1 MPNENE
7 FQSAETTVTTDD
19 TNHADGIEN
28 NENDVNDT
36 VFNDDDTTN
45 EGGADNK
52 QTQSKEQNSQNAR
65 RRREAERNAEIQRV
79 QQEARNK
86 AIIDALDG
94 VNPYTNEEMK
104 DSLDVEEYLAM
115 KEIAKSGGDP
125 IGDYAKSQ
133 KQKQRQQA
141 ESQKQKEQSKE
152 WYTNNRNEFI
162 KKYPDVD
169 INKLVDD
176 ENFIAYVGGR
186 GSTETLVKLYEGYT
200 ELSNRIRKQLQDKEK
215 QQLANSKATPG
226 ALSTTGTNNADFFT
240 KEQVQKMTPAEIK
253 KNFEKIRQSQ
263 AKW

>member
-1 MPNENE
+1 MPNEE
-7 FQSAETTVTTDD
+7 IQSAETTVTTDD

-28 NENDVNDT
+28 NEDDVNDT
-36 VFNDDDTTN
+36 VFSD
-45 EGGADNK
+45 ADNDTDNDGGEK
-52 QTQSKEQNSQNAR
+52 AQTQSKEQNSQNAR

-79 QQEARNK
+79 QQEARNQ

-115 KEIAKSGGDP
+115 KEIAKNGGDP
-125 IGDYAKSQ
+125 IGDYAKNQ

-200 ELSNRIRKQLQDKEK
+200 ELSNRIKKQLQDKEK

-240 KEQVQKMTPAEIK
+240 KEQVLKMTPAEIK
-253 KNFEKIRQSQ
+253 KNYETIRKSQ
-263 AKW
+263 KKW